1 MYYLFYSIYLF
12 IFYKKKKKK
21 KKKKK
26 LYMFLLKI
34 LNFSAQY
41 IYHKIY

>member
-12 IFYKKKKKK
+12 IFYKKKKK

>member
-21 KKKKK
+21 KKKKIIYVSIK
-26 LYMFLLKI
+26 
-34 LNFSAQY
+34 NF
-41 IYHKIY
+41 KF